1 MATPIE
7 EISQRTQRAITV
19 ARGIRLVAE
28 AQREQAIID
37 AEVAIT
43 KRDPAWSACSRAAM
57 TAISRRNRETKRAAR
72 GRPEFLSIE
81 EKVRRL

>member
-43 KRDPAWSACSRAAM
+43 KRDPAWRACSRAAM
-57 TAISRRNRETKRAAR
+57 TAISRRNRETK
-72 GRPEFLSIE
+72 GPPEGGPSWCLIKE
-81 EKVRRL
+81 NQV

>member
-7 EISQRTQRAITV
+7 EISQRAQRAIAV

-28 AQREQAIID
+28 AHREQAIID

-43 KRDPAWSACSRAAM
+43 KRDPAWRAWSRAAM
-57 TAISRRNRETKRAAR
+57 SAISV
-72 GRPEFLSIE
+72 S
-81 EKVRRL
+81 VRSDTPVCWDDVVSGV